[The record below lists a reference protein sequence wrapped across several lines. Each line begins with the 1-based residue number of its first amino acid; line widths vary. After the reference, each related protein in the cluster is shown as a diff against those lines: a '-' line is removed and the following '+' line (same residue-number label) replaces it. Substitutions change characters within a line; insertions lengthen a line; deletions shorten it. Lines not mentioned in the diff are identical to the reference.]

1 VIPEGERQRNAYH
14 ESGHM
19 LLGMLQPGAD
29 PVRTISIVPRGGALG
44 VKFQSPASDRCDF
57 SESYLRGRL
66 IGML

>member
-1 VIPEGERQRNAYH
+1 
-14 ESGHM
+14 M